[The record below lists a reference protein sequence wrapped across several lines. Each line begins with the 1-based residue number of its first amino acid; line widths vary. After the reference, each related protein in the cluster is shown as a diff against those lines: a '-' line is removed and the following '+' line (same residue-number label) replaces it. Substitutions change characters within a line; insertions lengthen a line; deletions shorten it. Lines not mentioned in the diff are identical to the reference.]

1 MTPEEQNAVQAR
13 QQIDSIVQRKLWAW
27 KQWKEKTDNQYANQ
41 QEVARDNDTMNLY
54 QNSLQATDKE
64 IKAQYNVA
72 SRANLLA
79 WMISDRAKEQGIELT
94 WNASDIVW
102 DYLQWFPDDYQAF
115 MDFTHGDQDPEDF
128 AVQMGWMEKP
138 ENDAGF
144 FTNMVWWAY
153 DSVTWLPRMIG
164 KWTANAIGWVAKQFW
179 ADDAKVDELVNGYKN
194 YLDSDWSSEAIG
206 SDKDSWTYK
215 GTKLVWD
222 LAQVATAEWLAK
234 NAIKATPLW
243 KVAMDAIKQAPLG
256 YRAAAWAIEWAWDMA
271 LYDMVSESEL
281 PSAWDLALWAWLWAI
296 APIAW
301 AGYKAVKA
309 ATKKNAVNL
318 AEKILQN
325 ANRMTKGEQSK
336 FYQRYNQ
343 SVWQWLN
350 DRWLRNWEDI
360 VNYFTNSK
368 NKVDEAMASIKWE
381 FTDDSLTEVLD
392 DVVDFAIGTK
402 SPQADRMIALA
413 EKNRKWWLTMSEI
426 NEVKRYFEAHNKFNY
441 LSKWTAEQAER
452 ATNMDTAL
460 RDWQRKV
467 AEENWFT
474 NLGELN
480 RETAAAKE
488 ILNWSTKREAWVK
501 GNNPISI
508 TDWIAVMWWG
518 LSPESVATLALKKWW
533 DSPTVKSK
541 IVDMLNRI
549 WWHETMTEKL
559 ADLEKIMAINKI
571 KDQKA
576 LEKYVDD
583 LYKELWVWD
592 TTPRLPET
600 TQWWVAAWEK
610 WFVTQ
615 NPTAPTYQEMWL
627 WNIKEINSLDKGG
640 EGMYNTSNNLST
652 NQFVNDTRAN
662 WISKEQV
669 LWAGNQGYAGT
680 SSKEMSNLWTN
691 PWGVWTS
698 QWPIRQVQSSQEMR
712 DLTEKIKST
721 NPRAAFVDTHP
732 IEEYDT
738 YMNFANQDKAVWALT
753 PDQDIVNFASV
764 WGWAWKPVMFEMIS
778 KWWIKMDNYWEWLV
792 REYEKYWFEP
802 VAKTKWDDKFAPANW
817 NYAEHWRPDIYFMK
831 HNWDPIEVVKEKFWT
846 YPHKS
851 LKELDELPV
860 KDYMDAYSYRDEMI
874 TADPRLKDKIW
885 KK

>member
-1 MTPEEQNAVQAR
+1 MTPEEQNAVNVQPKAN
-13 QQIDSIVQRKLWAW
+13 SYLQRKLWAY
-27 KQWKEKTDNQYANQ
+27 KQWKKNVDTQYANQ
-41 QEVARDNDTMNLY
+41 QEVNMEQDTMNLY
-54 QNSLQATDKE
+54 QNSLDATDKDV
-64 IKAQYNVA
+64 KAQYNVA
-72 SRANLLA
+72 SRGNLLA
-79 WMISDRAKEQGIELT
+79 EMISNVGREKGYDITG
-94 WNASDIVW
+94 NASDIIW
-102 DYLQWFPDDYQAF
+102 TYLQWFPNDSQAF
-115 MDFTHGDQDPEDF
+115 YEFTHWDQDPEDF

-138 ENDAGF
+138 EEDSSA
-144 FTNMVWWAY
+144 FTNIIGWAY

-164 KWTANAIGWVAKQFW
+164 KWAASAIGWMAKQLWF
-179 ADDAKVDELVNGYKN
+179 DDDKVDQFVQWYKD
-194 YLDSDWSSEAIG
+194 YLDSDWSSQAIG
-206 SDKDSWTYK
+206 ADKDSLTYK
-215 GTKLVWD
+215 GSKIAWD
-222 LAQVATAEWLAK
+222 LIQTATYGWLAK
-234 NAIKATPLW
+234 AWIKSAMKNAPIVAENVPLW
-243 KVAMDAIKQAPLG
+243 TK
-256 YRAAAWAIEWAWDMA
+256 AAVWGIEWAWDMA
-271 LYDMVSESEL
+271 IYDMVSESEL
-281 PSAWDLALWAWLWAI
+281 PSGQDLLVWGALWVASPLLWAG
-296 APIAW
+296 A
-301 AGYKAVKA
+301 KAVKA

-413 EKNRKWWLTMSEI
+413 EKNSKWWLTMSEI

-474 NLGELN
+474 NLAELN

-488 ILNWSTKREAWVK
+488 ILNWSTKREAGIK

-518 LSPESVATLALKKWW
+518 LSPESVATLALKKGW
-533 DSPTVKSK
+533 DSPAVKSK

-615 NPTAPTYQEMWL
+615 NHTSPTYQEMWL
-627 WNIKEINSLDKGG
+627 WNIKEVNSLDKGG

-652 NQFVNDTRAN
+652 NQFVNDTRVCRN
-662 WISKEQV
+662 
-669 LWAGNQGYAGT
+669 
-680 SSKEMSNLWTN
+680 
-691 PWGVWTS
+691 
-698 QWPIRQVQSSQEMR
+698 
-712 DLTEKIKST
+712 
-721 NPRAAFVDTHP
+721 
-732 IEEYDT
+732 
-738 YMNFANQDKAVWALT
+738 
-753 PDQDIVNFASV
+753 
-764 WGWAWKPVMFEMIS
+764 
-778 KWWIKMDNYWEWLV
+778 
-792 REYEKYWFEP
+792 
-802 VAKTKWDDKFAPANW
+802 
-817 NYAEHWRPDIYFMK
+817 
-831 HNWDPIEVVKEKFWT
+831 
-846 YPHKS
+846 
-851 LKELDELPV
+851 
-860 KDYMDAYSYRDEMI
+860 
-874 TADPRLKDKIW
+874 
-885 KK
+885 